1 MKTTLTTILL
11 LITLNSYSQ
20 TSDVMWVPDQKTLV
34 ATYNSELTGI
44 GFYMGGYLLT
54 SFPAPYIYTTP
65 VSRFNRV
72 GLSFT
77 NHQVGVMVGG
87 FMEAFQDSISVKP
100 DIWLK
105 IHPIRI
111 LTKTKR
117 GLDFTIGVNYMD
129 GFRYGVGLS
138 IPFRGIY

>member
-34 ATYNSELTGI
+34 ATYNSELTGV

-77 NHQVGVMVGG
+77 NHQVGLMVGG

-129 GFRYGVGLS
+129 CFRYGVGLS

>member
-77 NHQVGVMVGG
+77 NHQVGLMVGG

-117 GLDFTIGVNYMD
+117 GLDFTIGWFQIWCWIINT
-129 GFRYGVGLS
+129 
-138 IPFRGIY
+138 I

>member
-34 ATYNSELTGI
+34 ATYNSELTGV

>member
-1 MKTTLTTILL
+1 MKTTLITILL

-34 ATYNSELTGI
+34 ATYNSDLSGI

-77 NHQVGVMVGG
+77 NHQVGLMVGG
-87 FMEAFQDSISVKP
+87 FMQAFQDSISVKP
-100 DIWLK
+100 DVWLK

>member
-1 MKTTLTTILL
+1 MKTFLTTILL
-11 LITLNSYSQ
+11 LISLNSFSQ

-34 ATYNSELTGI
+34 ATYNSELTGV

-77 NHQVGVMVGG
+77 NHQVGLMVGG

>member
-1 MKTTLTTILL
+1 MKTTLITILL
-11 LITLNSYSQ
+11 LFTFKSYSQ

-54 SFPAPYIYTTP
+54 SFPTPYIYTTP

-77 NHQVGVMVGG
+77 NHQVGLMVGG
-87 FMEAFQDSISVKP
+87 FMGAFQDSISVKP

-105 IHPIRI
+105 IHPVRI

>member
-1 MKTTLTTILL
+1 MKTTLITILL

-34 ATYNSELTGI
+34 ATYNSDLSGI

-65 VSRFNRV
+65 VRRLNRV

-77 NHQVGVMVGG
+77 NHQVGLMVGG
-87 FMEAFQDSISVKP
+87 FMQAFQDSISVKP
-100 DIWLK
+100 DVWLK

>member
-11 LITLNSYSQ
+11 LISLNSFSQ

-34 ATYNSELTGI
+34 ATYNSNLSGI

-77 NHQVGVMVGG
+77 NHQVGLMVGG

>member
-1 MKTTLTTILL
+1 MKTTLITILL
-11 LITLNSYSQ
+11 LFTFKSYSQ

-77 NHQVGVMVGG
+77 NHQVGLMVGG

-100 DIWLK
+100 DVWLK

-117 GLDFTIGVNYMD
+117 GVDFTIGVNYMD

>member
-1 MKTTLTTILL
+1 
-11 LITLNSYSQ
+11 
-20 TSDVMWVPDQKTLV
+20 MWVPDQKTLV
-34 ATYNSELTGI
+34 ATYNSDLSGI

-77 NHQVGVMVGG
+77 NHQVGLMVGG
-87 FMEAFQDSISVKP
+87 FMQAFQDSISVKP
-100 DIWLK
+100 DVWVK

>member
-1 MKTTLTTILL
+1 MKTTLITILL

-34 ATYNSELTGI
+34 ATYNSDLSGI
-44 GFYMGGYLLT
+44 GFYMGGYLHT

-77 NHQVGVMVGG
+77 NHQVGLMVGG
-87 FMEAFQDSISVKP
+87 FMQAFQDSISVKP

>member
-11 LITLNSYSQ
+11 LISLNSFSQ

-34 ATYNSELTGI
+34 ATYNSELTGV

-77 NHQVGVMVGG
+77 NHQVGLMVGG

>member
-1 MKTTLTTILL
+1 MKTTLITILL

-34 ATYNSELTGI
+34 ATYNSDLSGI

-77 NHQVGVMVGG
+77 NHQVGLMVGG

>member
-1 MKTTLTTILL
+1 MKTTLITILL

-34 ATYNSELTGI
+34 ATYNSDLSGI

-77 NHQVGVMVGG
+77 NHQVGLMVGG

-100 DIWLK
+100 DVWLK

>member
-1 MKTTLTTILL
+1 MKTTLITILV
-11 LITLNSYSQ
+11 LITFKSYSQ

>member
-1 MKTTLTTILL
+1 MKTTLITILL

-34 ATYNSELTGI
+34 ATYNSDLSGI

-77 NHQVGVMVGG
+77 NHQVGLMVGG
-87 FMEAFQDSISVKP
+87 FMQAFQDSISVKP

-138 IPFRGIY
+138 ITFRGIY

>member
-77 NHQVGVMVGG
+77 NHQVGLMVGG

-105 IHPIRI
+105 IHPVRI

>member
-1 MKTTLTTILL
+1 MKTTLITIFL
-11 LITLNSYSQ
+11 LITLNSYGQ
-20 TSDVMWVPDQKTLV
+20 TSDAMWVPDQKTIV
-34 ATYNSELTGI
+34 VTYNNDFNGF

-54 SFPAPYIYTTP
+54 SFPTPYIYTTP
-65 VSRFNRV
+65 ASRFNRL
-72 GLSFT
+72 GLSIT
-77 NHQVGVMVGG
+77 NHQVGLMFGG
-87 FMEAFQDSISVKP
+87 FIESFRDSISVKP

-105 IHPIRI
+105 VYPLRI
-111 LTKTKR
+111 LTKTNR

>member
-1 MKTTLTTILL
+1 MKTTLITILL

-34 ATYNSELTGI
+34 ATYNSDLSGI

-77 NHQVGVMVGG
+77 NHQVGLMVGG
-87 FMEAFQDSISVKP
+87 FMQAFQDSISVKP
-100 DIWLK
+100 DVWVK

>member
-1 MKTTLTTILL
+1 MKTTLITILV
-11 LITLNSYSQ
+11 LITFKSYSQ

-77 NHQVGVMVGG
+77 NHQVGLMVGG

>member
-1 MKTTLTTILL
+1 MKTTLITILL
-11 LITLNSYSQ
+11 LIATNSYSQ

-34 ATYNSELTGI
+34 ATYNSDLSGI

-77 NHQVGVMVGG
+77 NHQVGLMVGG
-87 FMEAFQDSISVKP
+87 FMQAFQDSISVKP

>member
-77 NHQVGVMVGG
+77 NHQVGLMVGG

>member
-1 MKTTLTTILL
+1 MKTTLITILL

-34 ATYNSELTGI
+34 ATYNSDLSGI

-77 NHQVGVMVGG
+77 NHQVGLMVGG
-87 FMEAFQDSISVKP
+87 FMQAFQDSISVKP

>member
-1 MKTTLTTILL
+1 MKTTLTIILL

-34 ATYNSELTGI
+34 ATYNSELTGV

-77 NHQVGVMVGG
+77 NHQVGLMVGG

>member
-1 MKTTLTTILL
+1 MKTTLITILL

-34 ATYNSELTGI
+34 ATYNSNLSGI

-77 NHQVGVMVGG
+77 NHQVGLMVGG
-87 FMEAFQDSISVKP
+87 FMQAFQDSISVKP

>member
-1 MKTTLTTILL
+1 MKTTLITILL

-77 NHQVGVMVGG
+77 NHQVGLMVGG

-105 IHPIRI
+105 IHPVRI

>member
-11 LITLNSYSQ
+11 LISLNSFSQ

-34 ATYNSELTGI
+34 ATYNSDLSGI

-77 NHQVGVMVGG
+77 NHQVGLMVGG

>member
-1 MKTTLTTILL
+1 MKTTLITILL

-34 ATYNSELTGI
+34 ATYNSDLSGI

-54 SFPAPYIYTTP
+54 SFPTPYIYTTP

-77 NHQVGVMVGG
+77 NHQVGLMVGG
-87 FMEAFQDSISVKP
+87 FMQAFQDSISVKP
-100 DIWLK
+100 DVWLK

>member
-34 ATYNSELTGI
+34 ATYNSDLSGI

-77 NHQVGVMVGG
+77 NHQVGLMVGG

>member
-1 MKTTLTTILL
+1 MKTIIISLFLIL
-11 LITLNSYSQ
+11 SVSAKSQ
-20 TSDVMWVPDQKTLV
+20 STDVMWVPDQKTLV

-77 NHQVGVMVGG
+77 NHQVGLMVGG

>member
-1 MKTTLTTILL
+1 MKTTLITILL

-34 ATYNSELTGI
+34 ATYNSDLSGI

-77 NHQVGVMVGG
+77 NHQVGLMVGG
-87 FMEAFQDSISVKP
+87 FMQAFQDSISVKP
-100 DIWLK
+100 DVWLK

-117 GLDFTIGVNYMD
+117 GLDFTIGVNYMG

>member
-1 MKTTLTTILL
+1 MKTTLITILL
-11 LITLNSYSQ
+11 LITFKSYSQ

-77 NHQVGVMVGG
+77 NHQVGLMVGG

-105 IHPIRI
+105 IHPVRI

>member
-1 MKTTLTTILL
+1 MKTTLITILL

-34 ATYNSELTGI
+34 ATYNSDLSGI

-77 NHQVGVMVGG
+77 NHQVGLMVGG

-100 DIWLK
+100 DVWLK

-111 LTKTKR
+111 LTKTKQ

>member
-34 ATYNSELTGI
+34 ATYNSELTGV

-77 NHQVGVMVGG
+77 NHQVGLMVGG

>member
-1 MKTTLTTILL
+1 MKTTLITILL

-34 ATYNSELTGI
+34 ATYNSDLSGI

-77 NHQVGVMVGG
+77 NHQVGLMVGG
-87 FMEAFQDSISVKP
+87 FMQAFQDSISAKP